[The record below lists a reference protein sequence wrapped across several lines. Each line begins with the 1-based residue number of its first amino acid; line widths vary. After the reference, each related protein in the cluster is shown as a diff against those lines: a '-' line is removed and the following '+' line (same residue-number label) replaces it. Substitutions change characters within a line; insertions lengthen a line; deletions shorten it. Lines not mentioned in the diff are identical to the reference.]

1 MLKFQEANTLPKV
14 VKVSKGLSVTLSLA
28 IVTFFAVALVAN
40 IGIERVAEIEDRMSM
55 HAVPLVAQRVE
66 VAIYTLNAGNDGE
79 VQLNLRDEYNLSKN
93 PDRITYNFT
102 SYIPSQDDTRRSE
115 INPPEGVGYVIT
127 EEGRSEYI
135 CLRKTGII
143 KVSPGEC

>member
-1 MLKFQEANTLPKV
+1 
-14 VKVSKGLSVTLSLA
+14 
-28 IVTFFAVALVAN
+28 
-40 IGIERVAEIEDRMSM
+40 M

-66 VAIYTLNAGNDGE
+66 VAIYTLNSGNNGE

-93 PDRITYNFT
+93 PDQINYNFS

-115 INPPEGVGYVIT
+115 INPPEGVGYVII

-135 CLRKTGII
+135 CLRKTGTI